1 MGVQISRQHAQI
13 AEIALGT
20 PPQRLRCLLDSG
32 SSDLWM
38 PSKHCSHCQYDTLK
52 FDADASTTF
61 APIMQQTPL
70 GPKPRAVKITY
81 GSGQVVG
88 YAVQDTLRFG
98 SLVIPSQPFLIVEDA
113 ALPSGRQWDGICG
126 LGWLALAQVRPTLY
140 ENIQRLGQ
148 PASFDIVPA
157 AAASAYPSAGGQD
170 EAHLLLG
177 GVPATAYR
185 PGTLAWAQAETFHG
199 GPGEPRSFW
208 MVSGGLQVNRPEPV
222 QARFLVD
229 TGTNQVLLVPQR
241 HYNDFIRSL
250 IPPRVFENSCGF
262 DPNAGVVCDCAVR
275 QEPGLMPLQIHL
287 GGRSFALPLSE
298 MFMTAGATNGGELC
312 LLTIQPND
320 MAPSSSAGVGSA
332 LGDLLGPLFGGRVQ
346 VARAAPEGRAAGRT
360 GVGAPL
366 PPVPFALPEAGQGS
380 TTGEVV
386 EESTEYLR
394 QDGRIC
400 KTTLLIRGGHVVKR
414 TAPRCEGLQS
424 QRRLQHVPW
433 PWEEA
438 RPQQQQQQQHDD
450 ELWMLGGVF
459 LEHFVTAFDF
469 DHGRLGLGEPAGRK
483 AASGQ
488 ATREPLFA

>member
-1 MGVQISRQHAQI
+1 
-13 AEIALGT
+13 
-20 PPQRLRCLLDSG
+20 
-32 SSDLWM
+32 
-38 PSKHCSHCQYDTLK
+38 
-52 FDADASTTF
+52 
-61 APIMQQTPL
+61 
-70 GPKPRAVKITY
+70 
-81 GSGQVVG
+81 
-88 YAVQDTLRFG
+88 
-98 SLVIPSQPFLIVEDA
+98 
-113 ALPSGRQWDGICG
+113 
-126 LGWLALAQVRPTLY
+126 
-140 ENIQRLGQ
+140 
-148 PASFDIVPA
+148 
-157 AAASAYPSAGGQD
+157 
-170 EAHLLLG
+170 
-177 GVPATAYR
+177 
-185 PGTLAWAQAETFHG
+185 
-199 GPGEPRSFW
+199 
-208 MVSGGLQVNRPEPV
+208 
-222 QARFLVD
+222 
-229 TGTNQVLLVPQR
+229 
-241 HYNDFIRSL
+241 
-250 IPPRVFENSCGF
+250 
-262 DPNAGVVCDCAVR
+262 
-275 QEPGLMPLQIHL
+275 MPLQIHL

-380 TTGEVV
+380 TAGEVV

-438 RPQQQQQQQHDD
+438 RPQQQQQQHDD

-488 ATREPLFA
+488 ATPEPLFA